1 VNLELH
7 PLQGNLVSHLKQVFK
22 IKNIITMKS
31 IYKRKNI
38 FPVLALLL
46 LVSSMGCKKTL
57 DINQDPNNPSLD
69 VGTPKLVFPAATM
82 AVAGAEGGDLAILGA
97 IYGEYVTQSAAAN
110 QYKYIDAYDI
120 KSVDLNRPY
129 SLLFSGG
136 LKNLQFV
143 IDKSKANEDWNFYLM
158 GTVMKAYATE
168 LLVDLYGSIPYSEAL
183 QGNGNLNPKF
193 DDGYSIYKD
202 LLSELDT
209 ALSKD
214 FSARTV
220 TDLKST
226 GEGNIDVVFQGDINK
241 WKEFANTLELKLY
254 LRMVNAKPDEAL
266 AGINS
271 LYARNAQFLTSD
283 AGITTGFTDAPGQD
297 NPLYEQNIR
306 QLNVAS
312 NLRASYTFVSF
323 LKENNDPR
331 LVDYFGSMNPKAIN
345 QGDFLNSDPNVLTA
359 AVFVQ
364 SATDPVIFISKAE
377 SYFLQAEAALRY
389 NTGAD
394 AKSLYD
400 EGVTAAFASE
410 NEDGSSF
417 IAPGGAYEYPSTG
430 TFDDKLQSII
440 VQKWASFAYGVHFIE
455 GWFERNR
462 TGYPKSS
469 PVYSSNPSYV
479 PGEFVV
485 SKNSV
490 LPVGQY
496 PKRLVFPDDERSR
509 NTNAPAEIPATTP
522 VWWGL

>member
-1 VNLELH
+1 
-7 PLQGNLVSHLKQVFK
+7 
-22 IKNIITMKS
+22 MKS
-31 IYKRKNI
+31 TYNKKHLLKA
-38 FPVLALLL
+38 FALLL
-46 LVSSMGCKKTL
+46 LVSCFGCKKTL
-57 DINQDPNNPSLD
+57 DINKDPNNPSLD

-82 AVAGAEGGDLAILGA
+82 SVAGAEGGDLAILGA
-97 IYGEYVTQSAAAN
+97 IYGEYITQSAASN
-110 QYKYIDAYDI
+110 QYKYIDAYNI

-129 SLLFSGG
+129 SLLYAGG

-143 IDKSKANEDWNFYLM
+143 IDKSKASEDWNFYLM

-183 QGNGNLNPKF
+183 QGNDNLNPKF
-193 DDGYSIYKD
+193 DDGYSIYED
-202 LLSELDT
+202 LLAELDT

-226 GEGNIDVVFQGDINK
+226 GEGNVDVVFQGDMSK
-241 WKEFANTLELKLY
+241 WKEFANTLELKMY
-254 LRMVNAKPDEAL
+254 LRMVNAKPEEAQ
-266 AGINS
+266 AGVNK

-283 AGITTGFTDAPGQD
+283 AGITTGFVDAPGQD

-306 QLNVAS
+306 QLNTPN

-323 LKENNDPR
+323 LKANSDPR
-331 LVDYFGSMNPKAIN
+331 LVDYFGSMSAKAIN
-345 QGDFLNSDPNVLTA
+345 QGDFLNNDPNVLTA
-359 AVFVQ
+359 AVFVEK
-364 SATDPVIFISKAE
+364 ATDPVIFISEAE

-400 EGVTAAFASE
+400 EGVLAAFASE

-417 IAPGGAYEYPSTG
+417 IAPGGAYEYPSAG
-430 TFDDKLQSII
+430 TFDDQLQAII
-440 VQKWASFAYGVHFIE
+440 LQKWASFPYGVHFIE
-455 GWFERNR
+455 GWFDRNR
-462 TGYPKSS
+462 TGYPKTS
-469 PVYSSNPSYV
+469 PVYSTDSSYV
-479 PGEFVV
+479 PGQFVV

-490 LPVGQY
+490 LPPGQF
-496 PKRLVFPDDERSR
+496 PKRLVFPDVERSR
-509 NTNAPAEIPATTP
+509 NKSTPAEVPATTP